1 MPSVRSL
8 EVLAAIADREGE
20 AAFWSRYTGSLTRE
34 ERRRIAKGDAGLLVR
49 PLEPEWKVGDRLQ
62 VARNLTI
69 EVTGVRWRRDSYL
82 TTFSVQDFRPLFVR
96 RAVPVFEPP
105 ALDEN
110 GDPVPPSERAI
121 ADARLEGSYTR
132 DAGRG
137 VAGAGEAVDL
147 DTQERITSEGLRNY
161 NLVHQ
166 AEVAKREIRSL
177 TAALKRVRGEALKK
191 GIDITP
197 EVERIKAEVAA
208 LQRKVGQ
215 NPRQNSHSSV

>member
-1 MPSVRSL
+1 MASPRSL
-8 EVLAAIADREGE
+8 EVLAVLARREAE
-20 AAFWSRYTGSLTRE
+20 AVFWSRHSNSLTRE
-34 ERRRIAKGDAGLLVR
+34 ERRKISKGEAGLLAR
-49 PLEPEWKVGDRLQ
+49 PVEPGWKVGDRLQ

-96 RAVPVFEPP
+96 RAVPVFEAP
-105 ALDEN
+105 ALDEH
-110 GDPVPPSERAI
+110 GDPIPPSERAI
-121 ADARLEGSYTR
+121 AEARVEGSYTR

-137 VAGAGEAVDL
+137 VPGAGEAVDL
-147 DTQERITSEGLRNY
+147 ETQEKISAEGLRNY

-177 TAALKRVRGEALKK
+177 TATLKRVRGEALKK

-208 LQRKVGQ
+208 LKRKVEQ
-215 NPRQNSHSSV
+215 DPRHSSHNSV